1 MRASGILMHI
11 SSLPSNYGIGTL
23 GQEAYNFVDFLKKSG
38 QTYWQILPI
47 CPTGFGDSP
56 YQTFSSYAGNPYFI
70 DLDFLIDEGL
80 LKKEEC
86 SSIKWS
92 NYSTSVDYKRMY
104 DNRFDVLKKAYKRFL
119 KSVPEDFEEFC
130 KCESYWLCDYA
141 LFMAIKNQTGEIWSK
156 WDNGLKFRDE
166 KAIKDFESK
175 NVDDVMFYKV
185 IQYLFF
191 SQWHKLKEY
200 ANKNGIQIIGDI
212 PIYVASDSVD
222 VWVNPELFLL
232 NEDNEPTYVSGCPPD
247 SFSKDGQLW
256 GNPIY
261 DWNKMKEDDYAWW
274 IKRLKYVSEIY
285 DITRIDHFRGFDSY
299 YTIDANAKTARKG
312 DWVRGPGIEFFNSVK
327 KELGSLN
334 IIAEDLGFL
343 TPSVHRLLKRTGFPG
358 MKVLQFAFDSR
369 EDSDYL
375 PHNYPKNTVVYTG
388 THDNDTI
395 MGWMKTAK
403 KQDVKFAIDYLRLNQ
418 EEGYNWGMMKGAWAS
433 VADTVIVTMQDLQ
446 GLDSKARM
454 NIPSTVGDNWKWR
467 AAKGSI
473 SNTLA
478 KKINKCMKI
487 YKRV

>member
-86 SSIKWS
+86 SSINWGD
-92 NYSTSVDYKRMY
+92 YSTSVDYKRMY
-104 DNRFDVLKKAYKRFL
+104 DNRFDVLKKAYKRFI
-119 KSVPEDFEEFC
+119 KSVPDDFEQFC
-130 KCESYWLCDYA
+130 KRESYWLCDYA
-141 LFMAIKNQTGEIWSK
+141 LFMSIKTQTGKIWSK
-156 WDNGLKFRDE
+156 WDDELKFRDE
-166 KAIKDFESK
+166 KAIKDFKSK
-175 NVDDVMFYKV
+175 NSDDVMFYKV

-312 DWVRGPGIEFFNSVK
+312 VWVKGPGIEFFNSVK

-395 MGWMKTAK
+395 IGWMQTAK

-418 EEGYNWGMMKGAWAS
+418 DEGYNWGMMKGAWAS
-433 VADTVIVTMQDLQ
+433 VANTVIVTMQDLQ

-467 AAKGSI
+467 AARGSM

-478 KKINKCMKI
+478 KKINRCMKI

>member
-312 DWVRGPGIEFFNSVK
+312 DWVKGPGIEFFNSVK